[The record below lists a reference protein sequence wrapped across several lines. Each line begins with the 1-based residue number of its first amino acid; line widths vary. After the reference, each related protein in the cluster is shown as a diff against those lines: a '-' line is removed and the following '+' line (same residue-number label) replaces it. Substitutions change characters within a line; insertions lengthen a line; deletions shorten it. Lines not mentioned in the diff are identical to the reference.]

1 MKPMAFAIGFFDNLY
16 HNIIIKFSRGVNMK
30 NNNFLYIL
38 LLILAI
44 MLTLTAFAQDPLM
57 YTINVYAMPILL
69 IIFIFFM
76 VCDWDSSDDHDSND
90 EK

>member
-1 MKPMAFAIGFFDNLY
+1 
-16 HNIIIKFSRGVNMK
+16 MK

-44 MLTLTAFAQDPLM
+44 MLTLEAYAQVPIM
-57 YTINVYAMPILL
+57 YVINWFAMPILL

-76 VCDWDSSDDHDSND
+76 VCDWDSSDDHDSDDN
-90 EK
+90 K

>member
-1 MKPMAFAIGFFDNLY
+1 
-16 HNIIIKFSRGVNMK
+16 MK

-44 MLTLTAFAQDPLM
+44 MLTLTAYAQVPIM
-57 YTINVYAMPILL
+57 YVINWFAMPILL
-69 IIFIFFM
+69 LIFIGVM
-76 VCDWDSSDDHDSND
+76 ICGWNDSGDDHDSND

>member
-1 MKPMAFAIGFFDNLY
+1 
-16 HNIIIKFSRGVNMK
+16 MK